1 MSKIFWI
8 EFYLKNRNVLTKKF
22 EFFDKLYNWVS
33 IWINSKYNFNFVME
47 SWVDN
52 ESRSMIFWLV
62 VNVYL
67 T

>member
-8 EFYLKNRNVLTKKF
+8 GFYFKNRNVLTKKF
-22 EFFDKLYNWVS
+22 KFFDKLYNWVS

-47 SWVDN
+47 SWVNN

-62 VNVYL
+62 VNAYL